1 MPPTGADAPKGNQ
14 DEAQIH
20 FLGRSGGADAGDY
33 ALQQRGSHRATTAI
47 LPGTVSNV
55 QAVTIFS
62 SEVITTDQ
70 QSTALDISPY
80 QGGDLFV
87 TVDVDT
93 DSALTTT
100 LQFSGD
106 GTNFANC
113 YWKATKSDGTFTSN
127 TCQIIQTA
135 GGTSY
140 TRAALAGQYGRLD
153 LDVTGTVTVTA
164 VLVQRNN

>member
-1 MPPTGADAPKGNQ
+1 MKLRYISWGAVVALMLAIALFSSVAAQSDNGNP
-14 DEAQIH
+14 
-20 FLGRSGGADAGDY
+20 
-33 ALQQRGSHRATTAI
+33 

>member
-1 MPPTGADAPKGNQ
+1 MKLRHIFWPAAMAMVLAIVLFGVVAAQSDNGNP
-14 DEAQIH
+14 
-20 FLGRSGGADAGDY
+20 
-33 ALQQRGSHRATTAI
+33 
-47 LPGTVSNV
+47 LPGTVMNV

-62 SEVITTDQ
+62 SDVITTDQ
-70 QSTALDISPY
+70 QSTALDISRY

-87 TVDVDT
+87 TVDVGAA
-93 DSALTTT
+93 SALTTT

-113 YWKATKSDGTFTSN
+113 YWRATKSDGTFTSN
-127 TCQIIQTA
+127 TCQTIQTA
-135 GGTSY
+135 DGTSY